1 MNQIGFSLSYIISM
15 MARANL
21 TIRFYRRSPMP
32 RTAKRQSA
40 QPLHRDPRLLAER
53 SLPDPE
59 FVAAKKAR
67 RTVTVNLSESPLSWL
82 HAHGHLSD
90 RQLLAG
96 EKLRGDYE
104 AAQMGARTTMRW
116 EHMSISRGKRGGS
129 HVLTQTEYTLRA
141 KQRFDHG
148 VEALGRDLSD
158 IAWRVICAGESIPIA
173 EKAMGWPLRSGKLVL
188 RIALDRLADYYR
200 LPG

>member
-1 MNQIGFSLSYIISM
+1 MFFVDSLLK
-15 MARANL
+15 RKN
-21 TIRFYRRSPMP
+21 MP
-32 RTAKRQSA
+32 RTAQNLVKS
-40 QPLHRDPRLLAER
+40 LHSDPRFLVER
-53 SLPDPE
+53 PLPEPADVKTP
-59 FVAAKKAR
+59 ARKAR

-82 HAHGHLSD
+82 HAHGHLND

-96 EKLRGDYE
+96 EKLRGDFE
-104 AAQMGARTTMRW
+104 AACLGPSVTMNW
-116 EHMSISRGKRGGS
+116 SHMPVSRGKRS
-129 HVLTQTEYTLRA
+129 APVAMTPTEYMLGA
-141 KQRFDHG
+141 KQRFDCG

-158 IAWRVICAGESIPIA
+158 IAWRVICAGESVPVA

>member
-1 MNQIGFSLSYIISM
+1 MSR
-15 MARANL
+15 RAIASGPA
-21 TIRFYRRSPMP
+21 TF
-32 RTAKRQSA
+32 
-40 QPLHRDPRLLAER
+40 RDPRMLIER
-53 SLPDPE
+53 SLPDPLDD
-59 FVAAKKAR
+59 ASRRKPR

-104 AAQMGARTTMRW
+104 NACLGARTTMVW
-116 EHMSISRGKRGGS
+116 DSSPVSRGKRGAPS
-129 HVLTQTEYTLRA
+129 PCTPTERALHA
-141 KQRFDHG
+141 KQRFDG
-148 VEALGRDLSD
+148 ALEALGRDLSD
-158 IAWRVICAGESIPIA
+158 IAWRVICAGEGVPVA

-188 RIALDRLADYYR
+188 RIALDRLGDYYR

>member
-1 MNQIGFSLSYIISM
+1 
-15 MARANL
+15 
-21 TIRFYRRSPMP
+21 MP
-32 RTAKRQSA
+32 RRATACGSA
-40 QPLHRDPRLLAER
+40 AFHGPRMLVER
-53 SLPDPE
+53 ALPDPSDDGPRR
-59 FVAAKKAR
+59 KPR

-104 AAQMGARTTMRW
+104 SACLGPRTTMVW
-116 EHMSISRGKRGGS
+116 DSSPVSRGKRGAPS
-129 HVLTQTEYTLRA
+129 PFTPTERALHA
-141 KQRFDHG
+141 KQRFDG
-148 VEALGRDLSD
+148 ALEALGSDLSD
-158 IAWRVICAGESIPIA
+158 IAWRVICAGEGVPVA

-188 RIALDRLADYYR
+188 RIALDRLGDYYR

>member
-1 MNQIGFSLSYIISM
+1 MNQIGFSLSYIISV

-21 TIRFYRRSPMP
+21 PIRFHRRPQMP
-32 RTAKRQSA
+32 RTAKRQPP

-53 SLPDPE
+53 PLPDPD
-59 FVAAKKAR
+59 FAGTKRAR

-82 HAHGHLSD
+82 HAHGHLND

-116 EHMSISRGKRGGS
+116 EQMSISRGKRGGTPAP
-129 HVLTQTEYTLRA
+129 TQTEFTLRA

-148 VEALGRDLSD
+148 VDALGRDLAD

>member
-1 MNQIGFSLSYIISM
+1 
-15 MARANL
+15 
-21 TIRFYRRSPMP
+21 MP
-32 RTAKRQSA
+32 RPAAAS
-40 QPLHRDPRLLAER
+40 QPATFRDPRLLIER
-53 SLPDPE
+53 SLPDP
-59 FVAAKKAR
+59 AGGASRQKPR

-104 AAQMGARTTMRW
+104 CACLGARTTMIW
-116 EHMSISRGKRGGS
+116 DSSPVSRGRRGAPAP
-129 HVLTQTEYTLRA
+129 VTPTERALHA
-141 KQRFDHG
+141 KQRFDDALN
-148 VEALGRDLSD
+148 ELGRDLGD
-158 IAWRVICAGESIPIA
+158 IAWRVICAGEGVPVA

-188 RIALDRLADYYR
+188 RIALDRLGDHYR

>member
-1 MNQIGFSLSYIISM
+1 
-15 MARANL
+15 
-21 TIRFYRRSPMP
+21 MP
-32 RTAKRQSA
+32 RAARRPSP
-40 QPLHRDPRLLAER
+40 QPLHSDPRLLVER
-53 SLPDPE
+53 ALPDPDCP
-59 FVAAKKAR
+59 KDQGKRAR
-67 RTVTVNLSESPLSWL
+67 RTVTISLSESPLSWL

-104 AAQMGARTTMRW
+104 AASLGPRTTMRW
-116 EHMSISRGKRGGS
+116 EHMPVSRGSRGGAGALAQS
-129 HVLTQTEYTLRA
+129 EHVLRA
-141 KQRFDHG
+141 KQRFDQG

-158 IAWRVICAGESIPIA
+158 IAWRVICAGETVPVA
-173 EKAMGWPLRSGKLVL
+173 EKSMGWPLRSGKLVL

>member
-1 MNQIGFSLSYIISM
+1 
-15 MARANL
+15 
-21 TIRFYRRSPMP
+21 MP
-32 RTAKRQSA
+32 RTARRPQ
-40 QPLHRDPRLLAER
+40 QPLHHDPRLLVER
-53 SLPDPE
+53 ALPDPE
-59 FVAAKKAR
+59 ATSITGKRPR

-82 HAHGHLSD
+82 HTHGHLSD

-104 AAQMGARTTMRW
+104 AANLGPRVTMRW
-116 EHMSISRGKRGGS
+116 ENTPVARGRRGGGVALS
-129 HVLTQTEYTLRA
+129 PTEYMLRA
-141 KQRFDHG
+141 KQRFDGG

-158 IAWRVICAGESIPIA
+158 IAWRVICAGESVPIA

-200 LPG
+200 IPG

>member
-1 MNQIGFSLSYIISM
+1 
-15 MARANL
+15 
-21 TIRFYRRSPMP
+21 MP
-32 RTAKRQSA
+32 RRATASEPA
-40 QPLHRDPRLLAER
+40 IFRDPRMLVER
-53 SLPDPE
+53 ALPDPAE
-59 FVAAKKAR
+59 DASSKKPR
-67 RTVTVNLSESPLSWL
+67 RTVTINLSESPLSWL

-104 AAQMGARTTMRW
+104 SASLGARTTMVW
-116 EHMSISRGKRGGS
+116 DSSPVSRGKRGAPS
-129 HVLTQTEYTLRA
+129 PCTPTEHALHA
-141 KQRFDHG
+141 KQRFDG
-148 VEALGRDLSD
+148 ALAALGRDLSD
-158 IAWRVICAGESIPIA
+158 IAWRVICAGEGIPVA

>member
-1 MNQIGFSLSYIISM
+1 
-15 MARANL
+15 
-21 TIRFYRRSPMP
+21 MP
-32 RTAKRQSA
+32 RTARRLQ
-40 QPLHRDPRLLAER
+40 QPLHRDPRLLVER
-53 SLPDPE
+53 ALPDPE
-59 FVAAKKAR
+59 SAGVAAKRPR

-104 AAQMGARTTMRW
+104 AANLGPRVTMRW
-116 EHMSISRGKRGGS
+116 DNAPVARGRRGGS
-129 HVLTQTEYTLRA
+129 PALSPTEYMLRA
-141 KQRFDHG
+141 KERFDGG

-158 IAWRVICAGESIPIA
+158 IAWRVICAGESVPVA

-200 LPG
+200 VPG

>member
-1 MNQIGFSLSYIISM
+1 MPRADAAAK
-15 MARANL
+15 MARH
-21 TIRFYRRSPMP
+21 S
-32 RTAKRQSA
+32 
-40 QPLHRDPRLLAER
+40 DPRLLVER
-53 SLPDPE
+53 ALPDPDCTQGR
-59 FVAAKKAR
+59 VKPR

-104 AAQMGARTTMRW
+104 AACLGPRTTMVWDPTPVSKTR
-116 EHMSISRGKRGGS
+116 RGAPSPSMPGERAL
-129 HVLTQTEYTLRA
+129 HA
-141 KQRFDHG
+141 KQRFDDAMA
-148 VEALGRDLSD
+148 ALGGDLSD
-158 IAWRVICAGESIPIA
+158 IAWRVICAGEGVPVA

-188 RIALDRLADYYR
+188 RIALDRLGTYYR